1 MRLLLSSLTYPLANG
16 VTNSINATVDGL
28 IAAGHQAIIVA
39 PDYDTGK
46 IRPEHVPVS
55 SSRISEVATKQFG
68 NGERFFSL
76 KALGEIQRVVESFN
90 PDVYWLHTVTWA
102 PNIFEVMLQRSKKAK
117 LLTYHTLVDRYAKIY
132 AGALGEQHMVGR
144 SKDVASIMTGVIA
157 PSQFVADRLQNWG
170 VKVPISVVPTGIAKT
185 ESGYNSAALK
195 KKYDIPH
202 KNKVLLTVG
211 RVVRDKNISA
221 LLRSLQQITQ
231 RRTDVTLLLVGPGN
245 LDDFKKEAR
254 SLGVE
259 QAVVMTDQVSPD
271 EARKMYWGADVFV
284 FASQSETQGLV
295 FGEAMNAGLPIA
307 ALDSMIRAEFYPEGV
322 ALVARDES
330 QLASHVLELL
340 DDATKRTELINA
352 GRLFFDEKLSLAA
365 MTRGQLNFIEQLIGG
380 Q

>member
-16 VTNSINATVDGL
+16 VTNSINVTVDGL
-28 IAAGHQAIIVA
+28 RAAGHEVVVVA

-46 IRPEHVPVS
+46 VRPEHQPVS

-76 KALGEIQRVVESFN
+76 KAVAEIQKVVESFD

-102 PNIFEVMLQRSKKAK
+102 PNIFEVMLQRSKKVK

-132 AGALGEQHMVGR
+132 AGALGEQHMIGR
-144 SKDVASIMTGVIA
+144 SKDVANIMSGVIA
-157 PSQFVADRLQNWG
+157 PSQFVADRLKSWG
-170 VKVPISVVPTGIAKT
+170 VKTSINVIPTGIPKT
-185 ESGYNSAALK
+185 TSGYDSATLK
-195 KKYDIPH
+195 KKYNIPRG
-202 KNKVLLTVG
+202 NKILLAVG

-221 LLRSLQQITQ
+221 LLRTLQLILQE
-231 RRTDVTLLLVGPGN
+231 RTDVTLVLVGPGN
-245 LDDFKKEAR
+245 LEDFTKEAR
-254 SLGVE
+254 SLGVDG
-259 QAVVMTDQVSPD
+259 AVVMTDQVSPD

-322 ALVARDES
+322 ALVGRDER
-330 QLASHVLELL
+330 QLATLVVGLLSNSQQQQEL
-340 DDATKRTELINA
+340 KNA

-365 MTRGQLNFIEQLIGG
+365 MTQGQLEFIHSLIGG